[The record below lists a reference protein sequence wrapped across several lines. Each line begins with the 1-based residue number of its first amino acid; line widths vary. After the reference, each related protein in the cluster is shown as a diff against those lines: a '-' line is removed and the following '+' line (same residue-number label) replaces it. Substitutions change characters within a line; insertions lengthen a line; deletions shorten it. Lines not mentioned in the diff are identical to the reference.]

1 MFKIHEIRDLTQNKR
16 NNQQLSLHVYTMRIW
31 FSNIHLGC
39 LKYIYKEKQFSV
51 FLFLCFVIVYI
62 TDCLQICALC
72 FFTVQTTQ
80 GRDFQFLHAFWFN
93 QLFLNF
99 ELVNFDNLNFLRSH
113 LPLKVKFFTA
123 KLHIV
128 LSNNCLNFPIY
139 GL

>member
-16 NNQQLSLHVYTMRIW
+16 NNQQLSLHVYTMRIL
-31 FSNIHLGC
+31 FSNIHLEC
-39 LKYIYKEKQFSV
+39 LKHIYKEKQFSV
-51 FLFLCFVIVYI
+51 FLFLCFVIVYV

-72 FFTVQTTQ
+72 FFTVKTTQ

-99 ELVNFDNLNFLRSH
+99 QLVNFDNLNFLRSH
-113 LPLKVKFFTA
+113 LPLKVKFIMA

-128 LSNNCLNFPIY
+128 LSNNCLNFGIY